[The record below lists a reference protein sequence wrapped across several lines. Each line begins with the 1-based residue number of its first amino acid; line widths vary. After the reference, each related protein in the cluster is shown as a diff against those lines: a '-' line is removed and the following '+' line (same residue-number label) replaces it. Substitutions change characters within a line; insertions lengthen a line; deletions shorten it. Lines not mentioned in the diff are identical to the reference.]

1 MNVKEGD
8 EEIVYSPVVV
18 GGHAF
23 AIVGYDRH
31 GFWIQNSW
39 GPDWGSGGLA
49 RVSYAD
55 WLENGSDIWVA
66 RLGAPVDVANSSTVA
81 TMRSGA
87 PRSYESHSFATL
99 RPHVVVTD
107 NDGTLIRKGRS
118 RRRG

>member
-1 MNVKEGD
+1 M
-8 EEIVYSPVVV
+8 

-55 WLENGSDIWVA
+55 WLENGTDIWVA
-66 RLGAPVDVANSSTVA
+66 RLGAPVDVANSEHRGDDALGRSAQLRKPFLRDASAAHVSLPTTTARSTG
-81 TMRSGA
+81 R
-87 PRSYESHSFATL
+87 
-99 RPHVVVTD
+99 
-107 NDGTLIRKGRS
+107 GRS
-118 RRRG
+118 R